1 MICWVIDWESK
12 SSGWFKVKTFIA
24 CVIQSGSVQEVRYY
38 TYTVLYCIFFES
50 EKCNEWKLDLL
61 TAPSDRLISQHICCV
76 PSLWCEDVH
85 FVGWIHFA
93 CTISRLKK
101 ELKHTGTNYIYTH
114 NCFRAS
120 RMKSVRWWWQQSTR
134 TLETTW
140 MEDTGLQLA
149 SARGTGVFGKHL
161 SVWNPLFRVARN
173 CCLLQGQL
181 ASDARTPDRG
191 QLERS
196 TKNHRCAQSDLFIHL
211 P

>member
-1 MICWVIDWESK
+1 
-12 SSGWFKVKTFIA
+12 
-24 CVIQSGSVQEVRYY
+24 
-38 TYTVLYCIFFES
+38 
-50 EKCNEWKLDLL
+50 
-61 TAPSDRLISQHICCV
+61 
-76 PSLWCEDVH
+76 
-85 FVGWIHFA
+85 
-93 CTISRLKK
+93 
-101 ELKHTGTNYIYTH
+101 
-114 NCFRAS
+114 
-120 RMKSVRWWWQQSTR
+120 
-134 TLETTW
+134 

-211 P
+211 YTRDVCKQMAIVTEGPTDNKDDDDHDDTTTIAMKKIMS